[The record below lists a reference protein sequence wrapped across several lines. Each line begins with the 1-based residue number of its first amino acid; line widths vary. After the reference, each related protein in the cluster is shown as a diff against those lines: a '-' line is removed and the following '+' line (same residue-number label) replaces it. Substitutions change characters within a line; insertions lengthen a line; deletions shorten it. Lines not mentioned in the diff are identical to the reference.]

1 MKSVGEVIK
10 HARQD
15 QGLDVTSVAA
25 LTKINSKYL
34 QAIEADD
41 RESLPSGFFY
51 RSFVHQ
57 YATALGLDTREIDS
71 EVERVLSAD
80 APLPL
85 PGQENEKANSL
96 DPVSV
101 ARRFQAPRAITS
113 FAALV
118 LVMAACSGVY
128 AWWHKSQ
135 TAGMIAEQ
143 GNPIPAA
150 PATPHTLLPAASAS
164 TPQPSTSQPST
175 QQPSTS
181 APQQAL
187 ESVPGFKV
195 LLDLIARE
203 ETWLSVYSDGKKV
216 FSGTLAPN
224 ETKSVEGRESAK
236 VTVGN
241 AAGLEVHLNGKVLE
255 PLGNR
260 GQVLTVLFTPDKF
273 QIFQPQPKPAD
284 PQPKVGEVGA
294 VF

>member
-10 HARQD
+10 RARQD

-34 QAIEADD
+34 EAIEADD

-57 YATALGLDTREIDS
+57 YATALGLDTREIDA
-71 EVERVLSAD
+71 EVERLLSAD
-80 APLPL
+80 APLPM
-85 PGQENEKANSL
+85 PGQANEVTKGL
-96 DPVSV
+96 PPMTM

-118 LVMAACSGVY
+118 LVMVACSGVY
-128 AWWHKSQ
+128 AWWHQSQ
-135 TAGMIAEQ
+135 NAGNVAEQ
-143 GNPIPAA
+143 GSSVSAA
-150 PATPHTLLPAASAS
+150 PAVQAKPFRPASVS
-164 TPQPSTSQPST
+164 SPQPSTSPAQPG
-175 QQPSTS
+175 
-181 APQQAL
+181 L
-187 ESVPGFKV
+187 ESIPGYKV
-195 LLDLIARE
+195 LLDLIAKE

-224 ETKSVEGRESAK
+224 QTKSVEGRESAK
-236 VTVGN
+236 VTMGN
-241 AAGLEVHLNGKVLE
+241 AAGLEVHLNGRVLE
-255 PLGNR
+255 PLGNH

-273 QIFQPQPKPAD
+273 QIFQQQPKPAD
-284 PQPKVGEVGA
+284 PQPKAGEVGT

>member
-10 HARQD
+10 RARQD

-34 QAIEADD
+34 EAIEADD

-57 YATALGLDTREIDS
+57 YATTLGMDTREIDG
-71 EVERVLSAD
+71 EVERLLSAD

-85 PGQENEKANSL
+85 PGQANEVTKSL
-96 DPVSV
+96 PPVTV
-101 ARRFQAPRAITS
+101 VRRFQTSRAITS
-113 FAALV
+113 FAALA

-135 TAGMIAEQ
+135 TAGNIAEQ
-143 GNPIPAA
+143 GRPVLAA
-150 PATPHTLLPAASAS
+150 PAPQATAFRTAS
-164 TPQPSTSQPST
+164 TSSPQPSTSSA
-175 QQPSTS
+175 QQG
-181 APQQAL
+181 L
-187 ESVPGFKV
+187 ESVPGYKV
-195 LLDLIARE
+195 LLDLIAKE
-203 ETWLSVYSDGKKV
+203 ETWLSIYSDGKKV

-224 ETKSVEGRESAK
+224 QTKSVEGRESAK
-236 VTVGN
+236 VTMGN
-241 AAGLEVHLNGKVLE
+241 AAGLEVHLNGRVLE

-273 QIFQPQPKPAD
+273 QIFQQPPKPAD
-284 PQPKVGEVGA
+284 PQPKAGEVGGE
-294 VF
+294 F

>member
-10 HARQD
+10 RARQG
-15 QGLDVTSVAA
+15 QGLDVTTVAA

-34 QAIEADD
+34 EAIEADD

-57 YATALGLDTREIDS
+57 YATALGLDTREIDA
-71 EVERVLSAD
+71 EVERLLSAD

-85 PGQENEKANSL
+85 PGQANEVTKNL
-96 DPVSV
+96 PPITVV
-101 ARRFQAPRAITS
+101 RRFQTSKAVTS

-118 LVMAACSGVY
+118 LVMIACSGVY

-135 TAGMIAEQ
+135 TPTIVAEDAK
-143 GNPIPAA
+143 PVATAPAA
-150 PATPHTLLPAASAS
+150 RATAFRTAS
-164 TPQPSTSQPST
+164 TPS
-175 QQPSTS
+175 
-181 APQQAL
+181 PQQAL
-187 ESVPGFKV
+187 ESVPGYKV

-216 FSGTLAPN
+216 FSGTLAAN
-224 ETKSVEGRESAK
+224 QTKSVEGRESAK
-236 VTVGN
+236 VTMGN
-241 AAGLEVHLNGKVLE
+241 AAGLEVHLNGRVLE

-273 QIFQPQPKPAD
+273 QIFQQQPKPAEQ
-284 PQPKVGEVGA
+284 QPKAGEVGGE
-294 VF
+294 F